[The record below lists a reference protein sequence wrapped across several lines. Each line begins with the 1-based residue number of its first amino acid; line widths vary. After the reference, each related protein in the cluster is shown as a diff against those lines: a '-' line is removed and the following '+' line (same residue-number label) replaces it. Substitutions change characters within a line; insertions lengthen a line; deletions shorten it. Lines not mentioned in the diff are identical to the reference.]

1 MDSGWAQ
8 FRAIYNFEARDE
20 REITIQ
26 EGDIMIV
33 AKPVMDETGW
43 LTGENTRTRE
53 VGEFP
58 GTYLEYI
65 GDVEELPQPEK
76 PPTPPPRP
84 PRRKP
89 TRSNSSNGEY
99 HSCCCFY
106 INRVCCIS
114 FSSELV
120 DITTGFCS
128 CPLREKFKLLF
139 QNDPRIFV
147 ARSTERV
154 Q

>member
-33 AKPVMDETGW
+33 AKPVMDMTGW

-89 TRSNSSNGEY
+89 IRSDSSNGGY

-106 INRVCCIS
+106 NRVCCIS

-120 DITTGFCS
+120 EITTGF
-128 CPLREKFKLLF
+128 
-139 QNDPRIFV
+139 FV
-147 ARSTERV
+147 VVR
-154 Q
+154 

>member
-65 GDVEELPQPEK
+65 GDVESFLNQ
-76 PPTPPPRP
+76 R
-84 PRRKP
+84 
-89 TRSNSSNGEY
+89 NLQLLLHDLQGESQQGLT
-99 HSCCCFY
+99 HLTVS
-106 INRVCCIS
+106 II
-114 FSSELV
+114 LV
-120 DITTGFCS
+120 VVSI
-128 CPLREKFKLLF
+128 
-139 QNDPRIFV
+139 
-147 ARSTERV
+147 
-154 Q
+154 